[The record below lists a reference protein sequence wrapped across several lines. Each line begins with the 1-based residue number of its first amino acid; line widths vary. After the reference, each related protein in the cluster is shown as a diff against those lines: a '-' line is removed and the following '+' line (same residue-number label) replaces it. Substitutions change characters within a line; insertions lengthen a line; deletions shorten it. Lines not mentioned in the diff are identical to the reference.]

1 MKVGFET
8 VVSYFPKTVMKRGD
22 FSYLDPAIP
31 EEQRIAFRGPDEVR
45 RLKDKNAVEIL
56 GEGVA
61 KMALDSAGLRTSDID
76 YIIAQNMGG
85 KHSLPM
91 VGTYI
96 HHKLGFLEDTPVLN
110 IQESFIDA
118 CHVAWNLILAGE
130 YKRVLSVA
138 VAAVGTGGWG
148 LDPTDPVSK
157 NFGDGA
163 GAVIV
168 SSQNLK
174 CEFLSY
180 ANRTLGE
187 MYDHLFFNLRPPL
200 HPELQKEGGE
210 PITVGN
216 YLTATP
222 QFFEWQL
229 EHGKGMALESIKKAL
244 KKAHLTFSDL
254 DMIIDHQADD
264 ILHER
269 WIEGLVEAGVSRDK
283 WKQNWNKYGDLGA
296 ANVPAILAEVWEQGQ
311 IPKDSILA
319 LFEPGLGGVL
329 PCIVLKWLG

>member
-8 VVSYFPKTVMKRGD
+8 VVAYFPETVMTRSD
-22 FSYLDPAIP
+22 FSYLAPVIP
-31 EEQRIAFRGPDEVR
+31 EELRVAFRGPDEVR
-45 RLKDKNAVEIL
+45 RLKDKDAVEIL
-56 GEGVA
+56 GEGVTRE
-61 KMALDSAGLRTSDID
+61 ALDRAGLRTSDID

-96 HHKLGFLEDTPVLN
+96 HHKLGFPEDTPVLN

-130 YKRVLSVA
+130 FKRVLSVA
-138 VAAVGTGGWG
+138 VAAVDTGGWG
-148 LDPTDPVSK
+148 LDPTDPISK

-174 CEFLSY
+174 CELLSY

-187 MYDHLFFNLRPPL
+187 MYGHLFFDLRPPL
-200 HPELQKEGGE
+200 HPELQQEGGQKT
-210 PITVGN
+210 IGN
-216 YLTATP
+216 YLSATP
-222 QFFEWQL
+222 EFFQWQM
-229 EHGKGMALESIKKAL
+229 EHGEGMARDSVKKAL
-244 KKAHLTFSDL
+244 AKANLILSDL

-269 WIEGLVEAGVSRDK
+269 WIKGLVEAGVSRDK
-283 WKQNWNKYGDLGA
+283 WKQNWNKYGDLGP
-296 ANVPAILAEVWEQGQ
+296 ANVPAILSELWQQGQ
-311 IPKDSILA
+311 ISKGSILA

-329 PCIVLKWLG
+329 PCIITRWLV